1 MILLAERQIREFV
14 DSGGEAPKSS
24 PMREQGGLLL
34 DDSVVIT
41 REDSFTIGATRIP
54 LPHIKLT
61 HRNESIGFGLSKA
74 DALMT
79 LWPQI
84 EQWAKRS

>member
-1 MILLAERQIREFV
+1 MPKIAAEIAAPLANADKISLV
-14 DSGGEAPKSS
+14 AGADG
-24 PMREQGGLLL
+24 
-34 DDSVVIT
+34 
-41 REDSFTIGATRIP
+41 TIGATRIP